1 MAEGKKNRK
10 KVTPSKKKGGFWH
23 SRDARR
29 AYMVFGIP
37 VILFLSWYAYTV
49 VFELNKPEMIKFEA
63 EMTGTFKDLAS
74 RAIKE
79 GFKVE
84 SVNVCQNM
92 IDNYTTPKGWN
103 YTDEALHTLVG
114 LPASASKEDLG
125 ERCIDYAK
133 AVAEM
138 QKMSRHTRHVFVC
151 GESIF
156 DAEIGDRYYIKADP
170 GGQGAIQNLSS
181 GKDKLIEIPR
191 GESTVFRMWQLYNFD
206 DECIIIGLSKTGMFR
221 MSGKVQYQKK

>member
-1 MAEGKKNRK
+1 MAEGKKKPKNK
-10 KVTPSKKKGGFWH
+10 AKPQKKGSVWV
-23 SRDARR
+23 SRDAQR

-37 VILFLSWYAYTV
+37 VFLFLSWYAYTV
-49 VFELNKPEMIKFEA
+49 VFELNKPEMEKFETA
-63 EMTGTFKDLAS
+63 MTGTLKGLAS

-79 GFKVE
+79 GFQVE

-114 LPASASKEDLG
+114 LSASASTEDLG
-125 ERCIDYAK
+125 ERCVDYAK

-151 GESIF
+151 GESVF
-156 DAEIGDRYYIKADP
+156 DAESGNKYYIKADP
-170 GGQGAIQNLSS
+170 SGKGAIENLSS
-181 GKDKLIEIPR
+181 GKNKLIEIPR

-206 DECIIIGLSKTGMFR
+206 DHCIIIGLSKTGMFR
-221 MSGKVQYQKK
+221 MSGKVKYQKK